1 MYSFESRVRYSE
13 LAENGRL
20 SLDGIVN
27 YMQDCTCF
35 ESEKLGVGMETTYG
49 RQRMWVLNFWQI
61 VIERYPK
68 RGEKIRITTQACG
81 SEKMFGYRNFMIQ
94 DEKDE
99 MPVKAYSI
107 WTLLDMKKGRPCLV
121 QPEDI
126 ELYGIEEPLPLEKVS
141 RKIPVPKEGGVER
154 QGFFVQEYHLDTNH
168 HVNNGQYVR
177 MATAYLPE
185 EFVVKEMRV
194 EYRHQAM
201 LGDMIQPVC
210 YKMENGYLVS
220 LQSGEGSVYCVVRFM
235 G

>member
-68 RGEKIRITTQACG
+68 IGEKIRITTQAYG

-126 ELYGIEEPLPLEKVS
+126 ELYGIEEPLPLEKVFT
-141 RKIPVPKEGGVER
+141 
-154 QGFFVQEYHLDTNH
+154 QDT
-168 HVNNGQYVR
+168 GSQR
-177 MATAYLPE
+177 
-185 EFVVKEMRV
+185 R
-194 EYRHQAM
+194 R
-201 LGDMIQPVC
+201 
-210 YKMENGYLVS
+210 
-220 LQSGEGSVYCVVRFM
+220 SGKAGIFRSGISSGHKSSC
-235 G
+235 